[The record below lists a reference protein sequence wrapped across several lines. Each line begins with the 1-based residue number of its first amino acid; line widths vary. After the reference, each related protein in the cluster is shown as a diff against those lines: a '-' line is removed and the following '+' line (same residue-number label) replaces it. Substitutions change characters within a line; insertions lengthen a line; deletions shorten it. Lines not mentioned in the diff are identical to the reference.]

1 MITFEQMRIFLA
13 VAEREHLTEA
23 AKALLL
29 TPSAVSSAIH
39 MIEEHYQ
46 VRLFNRIGRRIQL
59 SDAGSVFVEDCRH
72 TLAQVKVAE
81 TTLREFS
88 GLKRG
93 ALGLFASQ
101 TIANYFLPPVIAKF
115 RNLYPAITVK
125 MSIGNT
131 EQVENAVLS
140 GVTDIGFAEG
150 TIKNESLHRQKVAD
164 DELFI
169 IAAKNHP
176 LTNKPSVKYKDI
188 SAFPWILREKG
199 SGTRAIFEQALSNH
213 GYDLADLEVMQ
224 TFPSN
229 EAVLSA
235 VAASNALTAISKR
248 AVSASLAAGLVE
260 RLNFLSVKR
269 DFLLLL
275 NPQRFKTKAVGAFI
289 DLLDG

>member
-72 TLAQVKVAE
+72 TLAQVKLAE

-93 ALGLFASQ
+93 ALGLYASQ

-140 GVTDIGFAEG
+140 GITDIGFAEG

-169 IAAKNHP
+169 IGK
-176 LTNKPSVKYKDI
+176 KPSSYGK
-188 SAFPWILREKG
+188 
-199 SGTRAIFEQALSNH
+199 
-213 GYDLADLEVMQ
+213 
-224 TFPSN
+224 
-229 EAVLSA
+229 
-235 VAASNALTAISKR
+235 
-248 AVSASLAAGLVE
+248 
-260 RLNFLSVKR
+260 NFGDV
-269 DFLLLL
+269 
-275 NPQRFKTKAVGAFI
+275 
-289 DLLDG
+289 

>member
-93 ALGLFASQ
+93 ALGLYASQ
-101 TIANYFLPPVIAKF
+101 TIANYFLPPVIAQF

-140 GVTDIGFAEG
+140 GLTDIGFAEG

-169 IAAKNHP
+169 VAAKNHP
-176 LTNKPSVKYKDI
+176 LTNKPSVKFKDI

-213 GYDLADLEVMQ
+213 GYELAALDVMQ

-248 AVSASLAAGLVE
+248 AVSALLAAGLVE
-260 RLNFLSVKR
+260 RLNFFIRKT
-269 DFLLLL
+269 
-275 NPQRFKTKAVGAFI
+275 RFFTVTQSATLQNQSSWCFY
-289 DLLDG
+289 